1 MGKEKTIVELQQE
14 KTQLQAREQEI
25 LADMRKEARMMTD
38 AETKEMGEI
47 QARKVEINSEI
58 AERNHQSATAKG
70 VPVHSAERFSL
81 RRAILNAA
89 RGAGQTDAELQVMER
104 AAELHRKS
112 GCDDLAGQICIP
124 LESRAMFTAATEAA
138 TGVVIDEEKME
149 MLLPL
154 EANLVLSKA
163 GVRMMTGLQ
172 GNIYWPKFSGV
183 EVYWEE
189 ENATAKDAG
198 GAFSKGTVFTPK
210 RLTATAK
217 FSKQLLIQQS
227 ENVEALI
234 RQSIAQAMAQKIEQT
249 AFSKEKLSDA
259 APTGI
264 FYDKALDCE
273 GAMSW
278 ANIVGLET
286 KMAAQNALFGN
297 LAYIMRPELLGV
309 AKTKVKDASGA
320 GGFVFDGSGNGSGIL
335 NGYKALASTNMVSK
349 LGDSQ
354 DEHGIVFGNWA
365 DYFLGQ
371 WGSLD
376 LVIDPYSGKN
386 ESILEVTITMW
397 ANMGMIRPESFAIG
411 SLK

>member
-1 MGKEKTIVELQQE
+1 MGKEKTIVEMQQE
-14 KTQLQAREQEI
+14 KQQLQAREQEI
-25 LADMRKEARMMTD
+25 LANMRKEARMMTD

-70 VPVHSAERFSL
+70 TPVHSAERFSL
-81 RRAILNAA
+81 RRAILNAS

-112 GCDDLAGQICIP
+112 GCDDLAGQIYIP
-124 LESRAMFTAATEAA
+124 LESRGLFTAATEAA

-163 GVRMMTGLQ
+163 GTRMMTGLK

-183 EVYWEE
+183 EVHWEE

-198 GAFSKGTVFTPK
+198 GAFSKGTVFAPR
-210 RLTATAK
+210 RLTANAK
-217 FSKQLLIQQS
+217 ISKQLLVQDS
-227 ENVEALI
+227 VGVEGLI
-234 RQSIAQAMAQKIEQT
+234 RQSIAQAMAQKLEQT
-249 AFSKEKLSDA
+249 AFSKEMLSEA

-278 ANIVGLET
+278 TNVVGLET
-286 KMAAQNALFGN
+286 KMATQNALYGN
-297 LAYIMRPELLGV
+297 LAYIMRPELLGL

-320 GGFVFDGSGNGSGIL
+320 GGFVFDGSGNGNGIL
-335 NGYKALASTNMVSK
+335 NGYKAFASMNMATK
-349 LGDSQ
+349 LGDGT

-365 DYFLGQ
+365 DYFIGQ
-371 WGSLD
+371 WGALD
-376 LVIDPYSGKN
+376 LVVDPYSGKN

>member
-1 MGKEKTIVELQQE
+1 MGKEKTIVEMQQE
-14 KTQLQAREQEI
+14 KQQLQAREQEI
-25 LADMRKEARMMTD
+25 LANMRKEARMMTD

-70 VPVHSAERFSL
+70 APVHSAERFSL

-104 AAELHRKS
+104 AAEHHRKS

-183 EVYWEE
+183 EVHWEE

-217 FSKQLLIQQS
+217 FSKQLLIQDS
-227 ENVEALI
+227 VGVEALI

-273 GAMSW
+273 GSMSW

-354 DEHGIVFGNWA
+354 DEHGIVFGNWG

>member
-1 MGKEKTIVELQQE
+1 MSKEKTIIELQQE
-14 KTQLQAREQEI
+14 KKELQARENEI
-25 LADMRKEARMMTD
+25 LATIRKESRMMTD
-38 AETKEMGEI
+38 TETKDMGEI
-47 QARKVEINSEI
+47 QARKTEINSEI
-58 AERNHQSATAKG
+58 AERHHSAATAKG
-70 VPVHSAERFSL
+70 APVAAAEKFSL
-81 RRAILNAA
+81 RRALLNAA
-89 RGAGQTDAELQVMER
+89 RGAGQHDAELQVMER
-104 AAELHRKS
+104 AAEMHRKS
-112 GCDDLAGQICIP
+112 GCDDLAGQIHIP
-124 LESRAMFTAATEAA
+124 LEQRALFTAATEAA
-138 TGVVIDEEKME
+138 TGVVVDEEKME

-163 GVRMMTGLQ
+163 GARLMTGLQ
-172 GNIYWPKFSGV
+172 GNIYFPKFSGV

-198 GAFSKGTVFTPK
+198 GSFSKGSVFTPK

-217 FSKQLLIQQS
+217 FSKQLLIQDS
-227 ENVEALI
+227 VGVEALI

-249 AFSKEKLSDA
+249 AFSKEMLSAA

-264 FYDKALDCE
+264 FYNKEVDVE

-278 ANIVGLET
+278 ANVVGLET
-286 KMAAQNALFGN
+286 KMASQNALFGN

-335 NGYKALASTNMVSK
+335 NGYKAVATTNMATG
-349 LGDSQ
+349 LGDGS

-365 DYFLGQ
+365 DFFFGQ
-371 WGSLD
+371 WGALD
-376 LVIDPYSGKN
+376 LVVDPYSGKN
-386 ESILEVTITMW
+386 ESILEVTIAMW
-397 ANMGMIRPESFAIG
+397 TNMGVIRPESFAVG

>member
-1 MGKEKTIVELQQE
+1 MGKEKTIVEMQQE
-14 KTQLQAREQEI
+14 KQQLQAREQEI
-25 LADMRKEARMMTD
+25 LATMRKEARMMTD

-47 QARKVEINSEI
+47 QARKIEINSEI
-58 AERNHQSATAKG
+58 VERNHQSATAKG
-70 VPVHSAERFSL
+70 APVHSAERFSL
-81 RRAILNAA
+81 RRAILNAS

-104 AAELHRKS
+104 AAEQHRKS
-112 GCDDLAGQICIP
+112 GCDDLAGQIYIP
-124 LESRAMFTAATEAA
+124 LESRGLFTAATEAA

-163 GVRMMTGLQ
+163 GTRMMTGLK

-183 EVYWEE
+183 EVHWEE

-198 GAFSKGTVFTPK
+198 GAFSKGTVFAPR
-210 RLTATAK
+210 RLTANAK
-217 FSKQLLIQQS
+217 ISKQLLVQDS
-227 ENVEALI
+227 VGVEGLI
-234 RQSIAQAMAQKIEQT
+234 RQSIAQAMAQKLEQT
-249 AFSKEKLSDA
+249 AFSKEKLSEA

-278 ANIVGLET
+278 ANVVGLET
-286 KMAAQNALFGN
+286 KMATQNALYGN
-297 LAYIMRPELLGV
+297 LAYIMRPELLGL

-320 GGFVFDGSGNGSGIL
+320 GGFVFDGSGNGNGIL
-335 NGYKALASTNMVSK
+335 NGYKAFASMNMATE
-349 LGDSQ
+349 LGDGT
-354 DEHGIVFGNWA
+354 DEHGIVFGSWA
-365 DYFLGQ
+365 DYFIGQ
-371 WGSLD
+371 WGALD
-376 LVIDPYSGKN
+376 LVVDPYSGKN